1 METSASNATVSSMS
15 KGIMCIL
22 ISTKRS
28 LTPGSVHNSQLLT
41 VACWRK
47 KFFIQF
53 LERMKRKNLSPWSP
67 SISYAHAIPEQK
79 NIHKY
84 FMNTSFIEMM
94 QLVMRLL
101 TLLCIY
107 CASILWRMVSGAFCC
122 CCCSLSECQQCWSW
136 CILNHNSI
144 IAFEYS
150 RANDIQMRSL
160 INPIQ
165 IAVDCVEA

>member
-107 CASILWRMVSGAFCC
+107 CASILWRMDSGVFSVVVVVRYQNVSSVGPDA
-122 CCCSLSECQQCWSW
+122 SW
-136 CILNHNSI
+136 IIIQSSPLNILVQTIYRCDHW
-144 IAFEYS
+144 
-150 RANDIQMRSL
+150 
-160 INPIQ
+160 
-165 IAVDCVEA
+165 